1 MIYRSLLVP
10 LGVDSTPLGLRKC
23 SALQAGAGL
32 LGSFINHF
40 TSQEA
45 NSMNLKMTRE
55 NNETQKQLAREAN
68 ALSQAQFQ
76 ENMNWLREQYF
87 DTEKGRRL
95 VETYKKAGLN
105 PALGLGQISPVGSVG
120 GASPSQFHVAQTEAG
135 HVEPSQIGDMLANSI
150 GHSVDAYYDNKL
162 RSEQADNVHA
172 DTLIKQSQAATE
184 FMSRIADIRSKYA
197 DIEAKLAQKGVSDA
211 TREKLKSEKDKIDGE
226 INLFWTQFMD
236 LANKPKY
243 ENRVLNLQGNDIEQ
257 DVIAKKIE
265 NMYRPAQIE
274 AGINL
279 SAAQSRSL
287 ISNLQLI
294 APQIALLAS
303 ERKLNNSKNVAQILM
318 NGFEALDYKDKAQLA
333 EIYGKNGFTQKG
345 KNFFYALG
353 DLLMHGLTNVK
364 IPK

>member
-1 MIYRSLLVP
+1 MIYKSLFVP
-10 LGVDSTPLGLRKC
+10 LGVDSTPLGLKKC
-23 SALQAGAGL
+23 TALQAGAGL

-55 NNETQKQLAREAN
+55 NNETQKLLAREAN
-68 ALSQAQFQ
+68 AMAQAQFDA
-76 ENMNWLREQYF
+76 NMKWLQEQYY

-135 HVEPSQIGDMLANSI
+135 HIEPSQFGDLLSQSI

-162 RSEQADNVHA
+162 KSEQADNVHA
-172 DTLIKQSQAATE
+172 DSLIKQAQASTE

-197 DIEAKLAQKGVSDA
+197 DIEAKLAQKGVSEA

-236 LANKPKY
+236 MANKTKY

-257 DVIAKKIE
+257 EVIAKKIE

-279 SAAQSRSL
+279 SNSQARSL
-287 ISNLQLI
+287 IANLQTI

-303 ERKLNNSKNVAQILM
+303 ERKLNNSKNIAQILM
-318 NGFEALDYKDKAQLA
+318 NGFDALDFKDKAQLA

-353 DLLMHGLTNVK
+353 DLIMHGLNNVK
-364 IPK
+364 VPR

>member
-1 MIYRSLLVP
+1 M
-10 LGVDSTPLGLRKC
+10 GVDSTPLGLKKC
-23 SALQAGAGL
+23 SALTAGAGL

-68 ALSQAQFQ
+68 AMSQMQFD
-76 ENMNWLREQYF
+76 ENMKWLREQYY

-95 VETYKKAGLN
+95 VETYNKAGLN

-120 GASPSQFHVAQTEAG
+120 GVSPSQFHVAQTEAG
-135 HVEPSQIGDMLANSI
+135 HVEPSQFGDLLANSI

-162 RSEQADNVHA
+162 KSEQADNVHA
-172 DTLIKQSQAATE
+172 DSLIKQAQASTE

-236 LANKPKY
+236 MANKTKY
-243 ENRVLNLQGNDIEQ
+243 ENRVLGLQGDDIEQ
-257 DVIAKKIE
+257 DIALKKIE
-265 NMYRPAQIE
+265 QQFKP
-274 AGINL
+274 
-279 SAAQSRSL
+279 
-287 ISNLQLI
+287 
-294 APQIALLAS
+294 ALLSSSLKLSQSQSSQLLAHAS
-303 ERKLNNSKNVAQILM
+303 DLWESAKSQYRYRHEVMPLEVIQKKLANGISSIVFNDSKSYEDFI
-318 NGFEALDYKDKAQLA
+318 KD
-333 EIYGKNGFTQKG
+333 
-345 KNFFYALG
+345 G
-353 DLLMHGLTNVK
+353 DLSGWRNFIKMFGELLFRLAK
-364 IPK
+364 